1 MTSKHQTY
9 YMNKA
14 LKLAKR
20 GLFTTTANPRVG
32 CVLVSRGH
40 IVGKGYHKR
49 VGEPH
54 AEVFAI
60 ENADD
65 FAEGST
71 AFVTLEPC
79 SHFGKNPPCADALI
93 QAKVRKVVVCNL
105 DPNPLVAGKGIEKLK
120 KAGIKVKL
128 LADKATIKKGTEL
141 NIGFF
146 HRMQTGLPYVRLK
159 MAQSLDGRTAMASGE
174 SYWITGKKARSD
186 VQYWRARSHAIIT
199 GIDTVLIDDCRLTV
213 RADDLAKKYRQ
224 LAHDFKQYQPMRV
237 VLDTQLRI
245 GLDAKILQGL
255 GRKVI
260 MTASLNFDKI
270 KQLEV
275 KGVEVVSM
283 PTLNDKIDL
292 LAVLQWLGQQQ
303 INELLV
309 ETGASLAGSFIQQ
322 NLVNQLI
329 LYTAPILLGSKA
341 RALFNLDI
349 DNMTDKIVLSNT
361 QIKRFGKD
369 FRLMSNIILQG

>member
-1 MTSKHQTY
+1 MNHNSY

-14 LKLAKR
+14 LKLAQK

-40 IVGKGYHKR
+40 VVGKGYHKR

-60 ENADD
+60 ENADE

-93 QAKVRKVVVCNL
+93 KAKVKKVVVCNL

-120 KAGIKVKL
+120 AAGIKVKVG
-128 LADKATIKKGTEL
+128 KFSKKGEQL

-146 HRMQTGLPYVRLK
+146 HRMKTGLPFVRLK

-174 SYWITGKKARSD
+174 SYWITGEQARAD
-186 VQYWRARSHAIIT
+186 VQYWRARSGAIIT
-199 GIDTVLIDDCRLTV
+199 GIETVLQDDCRLTV
-213 RADDLAKKYRQ
+213 RPKDLPDKYKN
-224 LAHDFKQYQPMRV
+224 LPNDFDIYQPIRV
-237 VLDTQLRI
+237 ILDTHLRI
-245 GLDAKILQGL
+245 DSHAKILNAI
-255 GRKVI
+255 GRKVVV
-260 MTASLNFDKI
+260 TASEDKAKI
-270 KQLEV
+270 KKL
-275 KGVEVVSM
+275 KSIGVEVIQM
-283 PTLNDKIDL
+283 PQKDNKIEL
-292 LAVLQWLGQQQ
+292 MPVLKWLGGQQ

-309 ETGASLAGSFIQQ
+309 ETGATLAGSFIQH
-322 NLVNQLI
+322 NLVDQLI
-329 LYTAPILLGSKA
+329 LYTAPVIMGSTS
-341 RALFNLDI
+341 RPLFALNI
-349 DNMTDKIVLSNT
+349 T
-361 QIKRFGKD
+361 QMKNRIKCENYQLKQLGKD
-369 FRLMSNIILQG
+369 IRLVIECKKTTT

>member
-1 MTSKHQTY
+1 MNHNSY

-14 LKLAKR
+14 LKLAKK

-40 IVGKGYHKR
+40 VVGKGFHKR

-93 QAKVRKVVVCNL
+93 KAKVSKVVVCNL
-105 DPNPLVAGKGIEKLK
+105 DPNPLVSGQGIAKLK
-120 KAGIKVKL
+120 AAGIKVKVGKL
-128 LADKATIKKGTEL
+128 SNKGKRL

-146 HRMQTGLPYVRLK
+146 HRMQTGLPFVRLK

-174 SYWITGKKARSD
+174 SYWITGEKARQD
-186 VQYWRARSHAIIT
+186 VQYWRARSHAILT
-199 GIDTVLIDDCRLTV
+199 GIETVLQDDCHLTV
-213 RADDLAKKYRQ
+213 RPEDLPEKYKN
-224 LAHDFKQYQPMRV
+224 LPNDFDTYQPMRV
-237 VLDTQLRI
+237 VLDTHLRI
-245 GLDAKILQGL
+245 SPQAKILNNI
-255 GRKVI
+255 GRKIV
-260 MTASLNFDKI
+260 MTTSKDATKI
-270 KQLEV
+270 KQLEAV
-275 KGVEVVSM
+275 GTEVIQM
-283 PTLNDKIDL
+283 PQKDNKIEL
-292 LAVLQWLGQQQ
+292 MPVLKWLGEQQ

-309 ETGASLAGSFIQQ
+309 ETGATLAGSFIQQ
-322 NLVNQLI
+322 NLVDQLV
-329 LYTAPILLGSKA
+329 LYTAPVIMGSSARPLFEMNIKHMQDRIIFENYRHRKLGNDLRFIIDVKKA
-341 RALFNLDI
+341 
-349 DNMTDKIVLSNT
+349 MV
-361 QIKRFGKD
+361 
-369 FRLMSNIILQG
+369 